1 MAVTADYLD
10 AEGNLLWREDP
21 YPFKRMFAV
30 EQAVYESFETPSA
43 KRFYVL
49 GRVFDGVFG
58 NGNITY
64 VVTPNWADVLEAR
77 KRPVDVRGLV
87 KEG

>member
-10 AEGNLLWREDP
+10 AEGNLLWREAQH
-21 YPFKRMFAV
+21 PFKRMFSL
-30 EQAVYESFETPSA
+30 EQEVYQGFGTPKV

-58 NGNITY
+58 NGNVTY
-64 VVTPNWADVLEAR
+64 VVTPNWTDILEAR
-77 KRPVDVRGLV
+77 KNPVDVRGLV
-87 KEG
+87 KE